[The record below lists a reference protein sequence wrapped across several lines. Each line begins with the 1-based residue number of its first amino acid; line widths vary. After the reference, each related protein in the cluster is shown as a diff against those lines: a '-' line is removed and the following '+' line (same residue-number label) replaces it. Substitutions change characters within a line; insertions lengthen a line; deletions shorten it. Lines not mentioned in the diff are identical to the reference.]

1 MAVTAV
7 ATAIMV
13 ATMAITTE
21 GLTSIF
27 SATAM
32 AEAGTPS
39 IIAIEVQEVVEW
51 PTPAVADTVAVEG
64 VGTEVAATAAVG
76 EGIKLRNS

>member
-1 MAVTAV
+1 
-7 ATAIMV
+7 
-13 ATMAITTE
+13 
-21 GLTSIF
+21 
-27 SATAM
+27 M

>member
-1 MAVTAV
+1 V

>member
-51 PTPAVADTVAVEG
+51 PYSG
-64 VGTEVAATAAVG
+64 GG
-76 EGIKLRNS
+76 GYGGRGGSGHGGGGHGGGGGRH

>member
-39 IIAIEVQEVVEW
+39 IIAIEGQEVVEW